1 MRKIAEPGKFFRYYG
16 WNLLWTTGATLII
29 LLLTVVLHL
38 PAEPSYYAVVLSFLL
53 THYAHDHFLFALGSG
68 FKPK

>member
-1 MRKIAEPGKFFRYYG
+1 V
-16 WNLLWTTGATLII
+16 I

-53 THYAHDHFLFALGSG
+53 THYVHDHVLFALGSG

>member
-1 MRKIAEPGKFFRYYG
+1 
-16 WNLLWTTGATLII
+16 
-29 LLLTVVLHL
+29 
-38 PAEPSYYAVVLSFLL
+38 VLSFLL